1 MIGDPTLFSR
11 TDLVETA
18 WRIAQPLLE
27 VWSQTPAGEF
37 PNYPAGS
44 WGPKAA
50 FDLIE
55 NDGRKWFEAVN
66 RDMLEKVPLFQTC
79 SAVFLHS
86 LSLIL
91 KPDVFAPGDFIIRK
105 GDTGSEMF
113 FIVRGEVEVMAEG
126 DHVVTMLRE
135 GDFFGETA
143 LLRSQPRMASIRA
156 KTHCDL
162 YVLDKNSLNKV
173 LKDHPQVAKLILE
186 ISKTRYQLTL
196 GAEEAFGPHVKQLMS
211 SV

>member
-18 WRIAQPLLE
+18 WRIVQPLLE
-27 VWSQTPAGEF
+27 VWSQTPATEF

-55 NDGRKWFEAVN
+55 RDGRKWFEAVN

-86 LSLIL
+86 LSLML

-113 FIVRGEVEVMAEG
+113 FVVRGEVEALVDG
-126 DHVVTMLRE
+126 DKVVGTLRE

-143 LLRSQPRMASIRA
+143 LLLSQPRTASVRA

-162 YVLDKNSLNKV
+162 YVLDKKSFNRV
-173 LKDHPQVAKLILE
+173 LRDHPQLAKSILE
-186 ISKTRYQLTL
+186 ISKTRYQLTV
-196 GAEEAFGPHVKQLMS
+196 GAEEAFEPQVKQLMQ
-211 SV
+211 

>member
-18 WRIAQPLLE
+18 WRIAQPMLE
-27 VWSQTPAGEF
+27 TWSETPATEF

-55 NDGRKWFEAVN
+55 NDGRKWFEVVN
-66 RDMLEKVPLFQTC
+66 RDVLVKVPLFETC
-79 SAVFLHS
+79 NAVFLHS
-86 LSLIL
+86 LSLML
-91 KPDVFAPGDFIIRK
+91 KPDVFAPGDYIIRK

-113 FIVRGEVEVMAEG
+113 FIVRGEVEALTDG
-126 DHVVTMLRE
+126 DKVVGTLRE
-135 GDFFGETA
+135 GDFFGEIA
-143 LLRSQPRMASIRA
+143 LLLSQPRTASIRA

-162 YVLDKNSLNKV
+162 YVLDKKSLNRV
-173 LKDHPQVAKLILE
+173 LRDHPQIANSILE
-186 ISKTRYQLTL
+186 ISRTRYQLTL
-196 GAEEAFGPHVKQLMS
+196 AAEEAFDPQVKQLMQ
-211 SV
+211 